1 MIFQR
6 SDWLFSEPFT
16 DWPRPTANQRQNP
29 FKLWDGTAENVLVEN
44 IRTKIDNR
52 EILPP
57 GDEKNVDFISNPKIV
72 EFKNYYLKKS
82 YSKNIMLTNVS
93 SLTSNIRLV
102 EISNEIKDVCSL
114 DFTPCPPLSPGMS
127 ANFKLTFRPTN
138 ADAIINGR
146 LVFQTQSGLLEIPVK
161 CCPPMIEPKLVTEE
175 LDFGREV
182 LGETIIK
189 NIKIINEGQL
199 SGQFKLSRVFKSP
212 SLIG

>member
-1 MIFQR
+1 
-6 SDWLFSEPFT
+6 
-16 DWPRPTANQRQNP
+16 
-29 FKLWDGTAENVLVEN
+29 
-44 IRTKIDNR
+44 
-52 EILPP
+52 
-57 GDEKNVDFISNPKIV
+57 
-72 EFKNYYLKKS
+72 
-82 YSKNIMLTNVS
+82 MLTNVS

-161 CCPPMIEPKLVTEE
+161 CCPPMIEPKLVTET

-199 SGQFKLSRVFKSP
+199 SGEFKLRRVFKWSDFIGQNSHRIRI
-212 SLIG
+212 SLKTRIRIESDEFDEDDSDEIIMTQVGFQVDALSLLSDWSANQHWILENP